1 MKSKGKSLFNYIP
14 KFAKLIE
21 EEEARIEKERIEED
35 GDDGESVE
43 EHEVADGTKYYL
55 GSDGTL
61 YDVETQDIVGTL
73 NEETNSL
80 VPSA

>member
-1 MKSKGKSLFNYIP
+1 MIADLSSEEVVTEVEESVAKSEDVSD
-14 KFAKLIE
+14 E
-21 EEEARIEKERIEED
+21 QD
-35 GDDGESVE
+35 GDDDEDGESVE

-61 YDVETQDIVGTL
+61 YDMETQDIVGTL
-73 NEETNSL
+73 NEEANSL